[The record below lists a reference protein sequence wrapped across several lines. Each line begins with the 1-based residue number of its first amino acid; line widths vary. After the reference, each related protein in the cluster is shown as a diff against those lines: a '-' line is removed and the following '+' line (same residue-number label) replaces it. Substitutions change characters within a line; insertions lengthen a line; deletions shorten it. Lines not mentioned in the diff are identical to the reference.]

1 MYCRPQWQQLTRQ
14 LGHCGYLAYNA
25 AVMQTTQDCYLH
37 WNLKME
43 DLNQG
48 GWIFAWPQCQWKYIL
63 SYMLWNTDIYMYT
76 YIYIII
82 YDIYI
87 YIHLLY
93 HIRWYT
99 YNIQYIWYKFLDL
112 WFSILFRKMA
122 PNHCETWSCCVAQ
135 ASLNSQT
142 FHAPLCRPFLIP
154 RTQTTPAND
163 STDGQCRY
171 PDWCPDSYQRNSVSR
186 WCTVVY
192 HRGTRKGAA
201 LRSPKRTSLQP
212 ILGG

>member
-25 AVMQTTQDCYLH
+25 AVMQTTQDCYLL

-63 SYMLWNTDIYMYT
+63 SYMLWNTDIYMYI
-76 YIYIII
+76 YIYYNIW
-82 YDIYI
+82 YI

-192 HRGTRKGAA
+192 HWGTRKGAA